1 MRPPPRDG
9 SDGGRYFPPLKKYKN
24 ISSYIL
30 LNKTKNKINFESMF
44 IENLDCTI
52 ICQKIRLEKHKKLIK
67 KNIAGLLN
75 THINK
80 INVKAKTSDN
90 IGIIGKSKAIACWV
104 TIKTI
109 QL

>member
-1 MRPPPRDG
+1 
-9 SDGGRYFPPLKKYKN
+9 
-24 ISSYIL
+24 
-30 LNKTKNKINFESMF
+30 MF

-52 ICQKIRLEKHKKLIK
+52 ICQKIRLEKHKNLIK

-80 INVKAKTSDN
+80 INVKAKTS
-90 IGIIGKSKAIACWV
+90 IILELLANQSYCML